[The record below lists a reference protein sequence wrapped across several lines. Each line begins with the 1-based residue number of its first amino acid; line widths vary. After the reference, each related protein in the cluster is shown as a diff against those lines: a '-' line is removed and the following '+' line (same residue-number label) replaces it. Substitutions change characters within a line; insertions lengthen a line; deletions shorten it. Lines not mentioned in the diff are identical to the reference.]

1 MNAHRLAMPGTLA
14 ALCGLLGVV
23 FVAAPIPAHAQTNIV
38 SRTAWGAKPAVT
50 ARMKRHKVSG
60 LMLHHTSVRQQPRI
74 SLEKKMRGLQG
85 FSMRPGRV
93 GKRKKP
99 TWGDVPYHFYIG
111 VSGRVAEG
119 RNLAYA
125 GDTNTRYSTDGWIQ
139 VVVEGDFKKNHPTA
153 AQLTS
158 LKRLFKQ
165 LRSKYGIP
173 ANRIS
178 GHNDHA
184 STDCPGPNLKKYLP
198 SLRK

>member
-1 MNAHRLAMPGTLA
+1 MNFLRLVP
-14 ALCGLLGVV
+14 LCGLI
-23 FVAAPIPAHAQTNIV
+23 AAVLVIAPSPAHAEVDIV
-38 SRTAWGAKPAVT
+38 SRKAWGAKPGVA
-50 ARMKRHKVSG
+50 ARMRRHKVSG

-119 RNLAYA
+119 RSPEYA

-139 VVVEGDFKKNHPTA
+139 VVVEGDFKKNHPTV
-153 AQLTS
+153 AQLAS
-158 LKRLFKQ
+158 LAQLFKQ
-165 LRSKYGIP
+165 LRSRYGIP